1 MDINSFNINK
11 TNNHRT
17 PQLIEY
23 NNKTTPLPI
32 LYLCVDFQ
40 LHFNV
45 SKPKNF
51 ELVSSFLINRF
62 NIAIFLSMSQVG
74 I

>member
-23 NNKTTPLPI
+23 NNKTTPYGIGNLNPTWDI
-32 LYLCVDFQ
+32 DRNMAMLNRLMRNDGT
-40 LHFNV
+40 N
-45 SKPKNF
+45 SKFFCF
-51 ELVSSFLINRF
+51 ETLK
-62 NIAIFLSMSQVG
+62 
-74 I
+74 